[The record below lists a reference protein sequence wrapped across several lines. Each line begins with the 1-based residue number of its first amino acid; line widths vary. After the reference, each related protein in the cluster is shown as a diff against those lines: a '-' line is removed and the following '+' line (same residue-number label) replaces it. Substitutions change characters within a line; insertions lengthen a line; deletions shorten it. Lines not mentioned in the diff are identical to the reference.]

1 MHVDRGEALTG
12 KSPVEFERLFGTL
25 ISHVDFI
32 DSTALVVEGRSAGG
46 EPAWRLLVHGSARFT
61 FSHGSQDRPWL
72 VEANF
77 DPGGTVRKNDR
88 AMISAVCGAVV
99 ASFHADEE
107 GLFIGSDDG
116 RAIQVPHELNEDGII
131 LELLA
136 DEAEPRRIVLTS
148 EELDG

>member
-1 MHVDRGEALTG
+1 MHEDQGHALTAQPQG
-12 KSPVEFERLFGTL
+12 EFERLVGTRV
-25 ISHVDFI
+25 SRVDFI
-32 DSTALVVEGRSAGG
+32 DSAALVVEGHDAEGG
-46 EPAWRLLVHGSARFT
+46 ACWRLIVHGSARFT
-61 FSHGSQDRPWL
+61 FSHGSEDHPWL

-99 ASFHADEE
+99 ASFRADGE

-116 RAIQVPHELNEDGII
+116 RGIEVPHELNDDGII

-136 DEAEPRRIVLTS
+136 DGAEPRRIVLTA
-148 EELDG
+148 EGADA